1 MPQALCPGN
10 THNGRTG
17 AVFCYQKKRV
27 VSILVIKSGYFH
39 AYGSP
44 PPLFVGV
51 LPGGECPRL
60 DGRDKGGESPL
71 HAVLA
76 LHEVANE
83 AWRAR

>member
-10 THNGRTG
+10 THNGWTG

-27 VSILVIKSGYFH
+27 VSSLVIKSGYSR
-39 AYGSP
+39 ACWSP

-51 LPGGECPRL
+51 LPGGECPRF
-60 DGRDKGGESPL
+60 DGRDKGGEGAL

-83 AWRAR
+83 ARRAR